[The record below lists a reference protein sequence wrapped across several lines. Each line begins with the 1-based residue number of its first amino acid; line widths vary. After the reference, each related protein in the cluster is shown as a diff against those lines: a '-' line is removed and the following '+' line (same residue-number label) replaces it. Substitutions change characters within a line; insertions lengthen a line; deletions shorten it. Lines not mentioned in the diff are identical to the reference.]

1 MKKLILLTIILTLLL
16 TSCSVISEQN
26 SHVKYGISWEQY
38 VTKDKKDT
46 LNVPYGFYSEYTE
59 YTDGWCYDL
68 VSSIYPDW
76 TNDMIDNFIFGS
88 TEEFENKYRNILPSN
103 YKLIWEHIGF

>member
-1 MKKLILLTIILTLLL
+1 MKKLILLAIISGLLL
-16 TSCSVISEQN
+16 TSCSVISEQD

-38 VTKDKKDT
+38 VTQDKKDT

-68 VSSIYPDW
+68 VSSVYSDW

-88 TEEFENKYRNILPSN
+88 TKEFENKYRNILSSN